1 MFSWEIEQIKVGK
14 KVKQISD
21 GTIWTVTKKLTDT
34 HWSLERD
41 NGNGTILVSMLSTNN
56 CKFSLVVNS
65 YTFDMVVK
73 ITVDANSEEE
83 ARKVL
88 PKEFENDEEYYNI
101 DSITLVDKKEYE

>member
-1 MFSWEIEQIKVGK
+1 MFSWEIEKLKVGK

-21 GTIWTVTKKLTDT
+21 GTIWTITKKLTDT

-41 NGNGTILVSMLSTNN
+41 NGDGKILVSMLSTNN

-73 ITVDANSEEE
+73 VTVDANSEEE

-88 PKEFENDEEYYNI
+88 PVEFSKDEEYYTV
-101 DSITLVDKKEYE
+101 DSVTLISKEEYE